1 LLLSSWRTFSSE
13 VFVRRFRQNSAGNNS
28 STTTD
33 LNVQTVVLSPAVGPQ
48 DERSIS
54 ESKKLLMKIASLL
67 LAITFALPTFSQ
79 QYDTLIRGGK
89 VVDGSGNP
97 WFYGDV
103 GIIGDRIAFIGHA
116 APDVKAKRTVDATGL
131 IVAPGF
137 IDMLGQSELNLLID
151 KRAVSKLT
159 QGITTEITGEGGSV
173 APFAK
178 SDLIDEK
185 DFFEH
190 FHLNVDWE
198 SLDQYLNRLAQQG
211 PAINL
216 GTYVGAG
223 QVRKKVL
230 GQLNRA
236 PTANELRDMEEYV
249 GDAMLDGAFGLS
261 TALIYAPSNYASTD
275 ELIDL
280 AKIASK
286 YGGIY
291 ATHMRNEGDEETAA
305 LDEAFRIAREANIP
319 VEIFHLKVSGK
330 QNWGKMPQV
339 IAKIE
344 DARSNGIDVTAD
356 QYPYI
361 ASATSLGALI
371 PPRYH
376 EGGVDAFVARLK
388 DPKTK
393 EQIEE
398 ELESGKNYENMWRG
412 VGGPEG
418 VLIVSTI
425 VPELKQYEGRN
436 LAAVARLQH
445 KEPFDALCD
454 LLIQSKDG
462 IGAAYFSMEENDIR
476 LAMQQPWVSVGT
488 DYGEVA
494 PDGLLGESK
503 SHPRAYGSFPRI
515 LGKYVREEHVLR
527 LEDAIRKFTSLPA
540 QRERLD
546 HRGLLREDYFAD
558 ITVFNP
564 KTVLDVAS
572 FELPNRPS
580 VGIEYVFVN
589 GVLALEHEKTTVQ
602 FGGRPLRGPA
612 YQARG
617 ISPDGLAP
625 RGSVRGFVSDT
636 DGWPLPRTSL
646 VLSDA
651 SGKEVGTATS
661 GREGRYEIPLDQLCE
676 GCTLGA
682 SRPGF
687 APQKRRVNYNGSN
700 PLWYGFALERQQ
712 VHPSQ

>member
-1 LLLSSWRTFSSE
+1 MK
-13 VFVRRFRQNSAGNNS
+13 
-28 STTTD
+28 TTT
-33 LNVQTVVLSPAVGPQ
+33 LG
-48 DERSIS
+48 
-54 ESKKLLMKIASLL
+54 
-67 LAITFALPTFSQ
+67 LAILLALPTFAQ
-79 QYDTLIRGGK
+79 QYDTLIRGGRI
-89 VVDGSGNP
+89 VDGSGNP

-116 APDVKAKRTVDATGL
+116 APEVKAKQTIDATGL
-131 IVAPGF
+131 VVAPGF
-137 IDMLGQSELNLLID
+137 IDMLGQSETNILID
-151 KRAVSKLT
+151 RRAVSKLT
-159 QGITTEITGEGGSV
+159 QGITTEITGEGESV

-178 SDLIDEK
+178 SDLIEQK

-190 FHLNVDWE
+190 FHLTVDWE
-198 SLDQYLNRLAQQG
+198 SLSQYFNRLAKEG

-230 GQLNRA
+230 GRVNRA
-236 PTANELRDMEEYV
+236 PTADELRDMEEYV
-249 GDAMLDGAFGLS
+249 GDAMSDGAMGLS

-280 AKIASK
+280 AKIAAK

-291 ATHMRNEGDEETAA
+291 ATHMRNEGDDETAA
-305 LDEAFRIAREANIP
+305 LDEAFRIGHEANLP

-330 QNWGKMPQV
+330 QNWGKMSQV

-344 DARSNGIDVTAD
+344 DARSNGLDVTAD
-356 QYPYI
+356 QYPYV

-371 PPRYH
+371 PPKYH
-376 EGGVDAFVARLK
+376 EGGADALVARLK
-388 DPKTK
+388 DPKMREEIK
-393 EQIEE
+393 E

-412 VGGPEG
+412 VGGPDG

-425 VPELKQYEGRN
+425 VPELKQYEGRTIT
-436 LAAVARLQH
+436 AVARMQH
-445 KEPFDALCD
+445 KEPFDTVCD

-462 IGAAYFSMEENDIR
+462 IGAAYFSMQENDVR
-476 LAMQQPWVSVGT
+476 QAMQQPWVSVGT
-488 DYGEVA
+488 DYEEVA
-494 PDGLLGESK
+494 PDGPLGESK
-503 SHPRAYGSFPRI
+503 SHPRAYGTFTRI

-527 LEDAIRKFTSLPA
+527 MEDAIRKFTSLPA

-546 HRGLLREDYFAD
+546 HRGLLRQDYFAD

-564 KTVLDVAS
+564 TKVLDTAT

-589 GVLALEHEKTTVQ
+589 GVLALEHEKTAGQ

-617 ISPDGLAP
+617 IAPEGLAP
-625 RGSVRGFVSDT
+625 RGGVRGFVSDN
-636 DGWPLPRTSL
+636 DGWALPRTKV

-651 SGKEVGTATS
+651 SGKEIGSATS
-661 GREGRYEIPLDQLCE
+661 GREGKFEIPLEQPCR
-676 GCTLGA
+676 GCTLSA
-682 SRPGF
+682 SRMGF
-687 APQKRRVNYNGSN
+687 APQKRDVSYNGANSV
-700 PLWYGFALERQQ
+700 WFAFALERQSRQ
-712 VHPSQ
+712 SRP

>member
-1 LLLSSWRTFSSE
+1 MK
-13 VFVRRFRQNSAGNNS
+13 
-28 STTTD
+28 
-33 LNVQTVVLSPAVGPQ
+33 
-48 DERSIS
+48 I
-54 ESKKLLMKIASLL
+54 KLLW
-67 LAITFALPTFSQ
+67 LAFLITLPVLAQ
-79 QYDTLIRGGK
+79 QYDTIIRGGK
-89 VVDGSGNP
+89 IVDGSGNP
-97 WFYGDV
+97 WFYADV
-103 GIIGDRIAFIGHA
+103 GIIGDRVVFIGHA
-116 APDVKAKRTVDATGL
+116 SPELKAKRTIDATGL

-159 QGITTEITGEGGSV
+159 QGITTEITGEGESV
-173 APFAK
+173 APFVK
-178 SDLIDEK
+178 SDLVEQK

-198 SLDQYLNRLAQQG
+198 SLNQYLNRLAKEG

-230 GQLNRA
+230 GQVNRA
-236 PTANELRDMEEYV
+236 PTADELRDMEEYV
-249 GDAMLDGAFGLS
+249 GDAMLDGAMGLS

-291 ATHMRNEGDEETAA
+291 ATHMRNEGDQEMAA

-319 VEIFHLKVSGK
+319 LEIFHLKCSG
-330 QNWGKMPQV
+330 QENWGKMPQV

-344 DARSNGIDVTAD
+344 EARSNGIDVTAD
-356 QYPYI
+356 QYPYWV
-361 ASATSLGALI
+361 SATSLGALI
-371 PPRYH
+371 PPKYH

-388 DPKTK
+388 DPKTREEIK
-393 EQIEE
+393 E

-445 KEPFDALCD
+445 KDPFETLCD

-462 IGAAYFSMEENDIR
+462 IGAAYFSMQENDVR

-503 SHPRAYGSFPRI
+503 SHPRAYGSFARI

-527 LEDAIRKFTSLPA
+527 LEDAVRKFTSLPA

-564 KTVLDVAS
+564 NTVLGVAT

-580 VGIEYVFVN
+580 VGIDYVFVN
-589 GVLALEHEKTTVQ
+589 GVLSMEHEKITGQ
-602 FGGRPLRGPA
+602 SGGRPLRGPA

-617 ISPDGLAP
+617 IAPEGLP
-625 RGSVRGFVSDT
+625 PKGSVRGFVSDI
-636 DGWPLPRTSL
+636 DGWPLTRTSL

-651 SGKEVGTATS
+651 SGKEISSAAS
-661 GREGRYEIPLDQLCE
+661 GREGKYEIPLDRPCE
-676 GCTLGA
+676 NCTLSA

-687 APQKRRVNYNGSN
+687 VPQKRRVSYNGSN
-700 PLWYGFALERQQ
+700 PLWFGFSLERQSSS
-712 VHPSQ
+712 H

>member
-1 LLLSSWRTFSSE
+1 MK
-13 VFVRRFRQNSAGNNS
+13 
-28 STTTD
+28 TTI
-33 LNVQTVVLSPAVGPQ
+33 LG
-48 DERSIS
+48 
-54 ESKKLLMKIASLL
+54 
-67 LAITFALPTFSQ
+67 LAILLALPTFAQ
-79 QYDTLIRGGK
+79 QYDTLIRGGRI
-89 VVDGSGNP
+89 VDGSGNP

-116 APDVKAKRTVDATGL
+116 APEVKAKQTIDATGL
-131 IVAPGF
+131 VVAPGF
-137 IDMLGQSELNLLID
+137 IDMLGQSETNLLID
-151 KRAVSKLT
+151 RRAVSKLT
-159 QGITTEITGEGGSV
+159 QGITTEITGEGESV
-173 APFAK
+173 APFAQ
-178 SDLIDEK
+178 SDLIEQK

-190 FHLNVDWE
+190 FHLSVDWE
-198 SLDQYLNRLAQQG
+198 SLSQYFNRLAKEG

-230 GQLNRA
+230 GRVNRA

-249 GDAMLDGAFGLS
+249 GDAMSDGAMGLS

-291 ATHMRNEGDEETAA
+291 ATHMRNEGDDETAA
-305 LDEAFRIAREANIP
+305 LDEAFRIGREANLP

-330 QNWGKMPQV
+330 QNWGKMAQV

-344 DARSNGIDVTAD
+344 EARANGLDVTAD
-356 QYPYI
+356 QYPYV

-371 PPRYH
+371 PPKYH
-376 EGGVDAFVARLK
+376 EGGADALVARLK
-388 DPKTK
+388 DPKTLEEIK
-393 EQIEE
+393 E

-412 VGGPEG
+412 VGGPDG

-425 VPELKQYEGRN
+425 VPELKQYEGRTIT
-436 LAAVARLQH
+436 AVARMQH
-445 KEPFDALCD
+445 KEPFDTVCD

-462 IGAAYFSMEENDIR
+462 IGAAYFSMQENDVR

-488 DYGEVA
+488 DYEEIA
-494 PDGLLGESK
+494 PDGPLGESK
-503 SHPRAYGSFPRI
+503 SHPRAYGTFTRV

-527 LEDAIRKFTSLPA
+527 MEDAIRKFTSLSA

-546 HRGLLREDYFAD
+546 HRGLLRQDYFAD

-564 KTVLDVAS
+564 TTVLDTAT

-589 GVLALEHEKTTVQ
+589 GVLALEHEKTSGQ

-617 ISPDGLAP
+617 IAPEGLAP
-625 RGSVRGFVSDT
+625 RGGVRGFVSDN
-636 DGWPLPRTSL
+636 DGWALPRTKV

-651 SGKEVGTATS
+651 SRKEIGSATS
-661 GREGRYEIPLDQLCE
+661 GREGKFEIPLEQPCS
-676 GCTLGA
+676 GCTLSA
-682 SRPGF
+682 SRMGF
-687 APQKRRVNYNGSN
+687 APQKRDVSYNGANS
-700 PLWYGFALERQQ
+700 LWFAFALERQSRQ
-712 VHPSQ
+712 PRP